1 VGEIIER
8 EYLLSREDIK
18 QIVIET
24 IALYKQDEVL
34 GKPQL
39 IFKEAC
45 KYYGEIRVRKWIKS
59 GLLKPASQNGKGGK
73 KYYSHKRIIQLSEEH
88 HNYLGSLKL

>member
-1 VGEIIER
+1 MENMNEPKAVLTR
-8 EYLLSREDIK
+8 DDIK
-18 QIVIET
+18 QIIIDT
-24 IALYKQDEVL
+24 IAIYRLDEVL
-34 GKPQL
+34 SKPQL

-59 GLLKPASQNGKGGK
+59 GLLKPISQNGKGGK
-73 KYYSHKRIIQLSEEH
+73 KFYSHKRIIQLSEEH